1 MLKLYTDAAT
11 KGNPGPSG
19 AGILIV
25 GHGEPVEQSVALPV
39 MSNHQAEFRAAA
51 LGLEAVINQGWQDE
65 QVTLITDSQ
74 IVVDALDKQ
83 YAKHFAAEVTA
94 IVQLADQIKLV
105 IPTWR
110 NDHSNRR
117 AHELAQV
124 GLHAAEKRLAN

>member
-51 LGLEAVINQGWQDE
+51 LGLEAVINQAGRTSRSLSSPTAKSWLMLSTSSTPS
-65 QVTLITDSQ
+65 TL
-74 IVVDALDKQ
+74 L
-83 YAKHFAAEVTA
+83 
-94 IVQLADQIKLV
+94 
-105 IPTWR
+105 
-110 NDHSNRR
+110 RR
-117 AHELAQV
+117 
-124 GLHAAEKRLAN
+124 